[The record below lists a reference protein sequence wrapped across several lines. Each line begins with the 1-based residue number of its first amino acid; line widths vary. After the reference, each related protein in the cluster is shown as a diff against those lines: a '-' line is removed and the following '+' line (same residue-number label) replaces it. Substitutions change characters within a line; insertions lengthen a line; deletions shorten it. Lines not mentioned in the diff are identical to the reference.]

1 MELTKEDGKTMKK
14 TKLIIVLAGVLIC
27 CGHAKSQ
34 QTLTLEEC
42 RNLAIR
48 NNKELQISGQKV
60 KAADEERK
68 AAFTKYF
75 PQLSAMGG
83 YMWNQ
88 KDINLLDMG
97 ALSTKLGSALGP
109 LAQLPVFGQLMGGV
123 DEMQHL
129 DVQNIWL
136 GGVSLVQP
144 VFMGGK
150 IVSYN
155 QITRYAR
162 ELAESMNDLQLQEVI
177 YKTDETYWQVVS
189 LANKKKLADAYVD
202 LLRKMDSDVA
212 AMIAEGVA
220 TQAEGLSVRVK
231 LNEAEMAQT
240 KVDNG
245 LALSR
250 MLLAQ
255 ICGLP
260 LDEAMLLAD
269 ENIET
274 LPLRPHTET
283 ADVNEALANRNELKS
298 LELAAKIYRKKERIV
313 LADML
318 PNVALSAN
326 YLVTNPN
333 VFNGF
338 KNEFAGMFN
347 VGLMVQVPLSGWWE
361 GTHKRNAARAE
372 THIQTLQL
380 MEAREK
386 VELEVNQSV
395 YKVNEAQKKLTASS
409 RNMENAEENLRH
421 ANLGFEEGVIPAL
434 NLMEAQ
440 TAWVSARSNLIDAQI
455 EVKLTEVYLTK
466 AMGKLAADEQE

>member
-1 MELTKEDGKTMKK
+1 MKR
-14 TKLIIVLAGVLIC
+14 IIVLIGLLVWSAY
-27 CGHAKSQ
+27 ASSQ
-34 QTLTLEEC
+34 QTLTLEDC
-42 RNLAIR
+42 RNLAIQ

-88 KDINLLDMG
+88 KDINLLDMD
-97 ALSTKLGSALGP
+97 ALSAKLGSALGP
-109 LAQLPVFGQLMGGV
+109 IAQLPVFGQLMGGI
-123 DEMQHL
+123 DEVQHL
-129 DVQNIWL
+129 DVQNIWV

-155 QITRYAR
+155 QITKYAR

-177 YKTDETYWQVVS
+177 YKTDETYWQVIS
-189 LANKKKLADAYVD
+189 LVNKKKLADAYVN
-202 LLRKMDSDVA
+202 LLRKMDSDVT

-220 TQAEGLSVRVK
+220 TQVDGLSVKVK

-255 ICGLP
+255 ICGFS
-260 LDEAMLLAD
+260 LDNPMVLAD
-269 ENIET
+269 ENIEDF
-274 LPLRPHTET
+274 PVKSNEVS
-283 ADVNEALANRNELKS
+283 ANVNEAFANRDELRS
-298 LELAAKIYRKKERIV
+298 LELAARIYQKKERIV

-333 VFNGF
+333 AFNGF

-347 VGLMVQVPLSGWWE
+347 VGVMVKVPLSGWWE

-372 THIQTLQL
+372 TRIQKLQL

-386 VELEVNQSV
+386 VELQVNQSV
-395 YKVNEAQKKLTASS
+395 YKVNEANKKYIASS

-440 TAWVSARSNLIDAQI
+440 TAWVSARSSLIDAQI
-455 EVKLTEVYLTK
+455 EMKLTEVYLTK
-466 AMGKLAADEQE
+466 AMGKLSVNEQK